1 MLLPVS
7 FSKVHSNHNP
17 MHISHYTTKIYIGKL
32 ILIHICFVGGCMKE
46 HIKKGDV
53 KIGSRVREL
62 REIRGMTQ
70 KMLADKVMVSG
81 SCITRLESGETIM
94 SIFSLI
100 KIADVLDVGIE
111 EILKD
116 YTRYE
121 QPATELD
128 RLVRRIKKLPLE
140 KQKKIISAMEQVID
154 LL

>member
-1 MLLPVS
+1 
-7 FSKVHSNHNP
+7 
-17 MHISHYTTKIYIGKL
+17 
-32 ILIHICFVGGCMKE
+32 MKE

-111 EILKD
+111 DILKD